1 MTNSGTFRSTARTAP
16 SRRGEEGDP
25 LVALLAAGVGASLL
39 VMSVLHLTHVIA
51 GGSPPYDPDAA
62 GTAEGVIA
70 LVLLV
75 AADRLRRES
84 TAARGFAL
92 GALVFA
98 VVGFGVGLTFTAS
111 SGTAVDVAYH
121 LVGLPLLLF
130 ALWRQA
136 RVVRAARGSSSA
148 RDRDRTS

>member
-1 MTNSGTFRSTARTAP
+1 MNAGTFQSAPRAAPARRA
-16 SRRGEEGDP
+16 GGDP
-25 LVALLAAGVGASLL
+25 TVTWLAAGVGVSLL

-75 AADRLRRES
+75 AADRLRREPE
-84 TAARGFAL
+84 TAQGFAL

-98 VVGFGVGLTFTAS
+98 VAGFVIGLVLTTTG
-111 SGTAVDVAYH
+111 GTTLDVAYH
-121 LVGLPLLLF
+121 CVGLPLLLF

-136 RVVRAARGSSSA
+136 RVVRTVRRTATAKA
-148 RDRDRTS
+148 DRP

>member
-1 MTNSGTFRSTARTAP
+1 MNAGSSQKAVRTEAARRAE
-16 SRRGEEGDP
+16 SDP
-25 LVALLAAGVGASLL
+25 VVALVAAGVGVSLL
-39 VMSVLHLTHVIA
+39 VMSVLHLTHVIS

-75 AADRLRRES
+75 AVDRLRREPDG
-84 TAARGFAL
+84 ARGFAL

-98 VVGFGVGLTFTAS
+98 VAGSVLGLSLTVTG
-111 SGTAVDVAYH
+111 GTAVDVAYH
-121 LVGLPLLLF
+121 CVGLPLLLF

-136 RVVRAARGSSSA
+136 RVLRAARASSSVPDSL
-148 RDRDRTS
+148 RSP

>member
-1 MTNSGTFRSTARTAP
+1 MTTGVNARTAP
-16 SRRGEEGDP
+16 ARWDGGDR
-25 LVALLAAGVGASLL
+25 LVGRITAGVGASLL

-51 GGSPPYDPDAA
+51 GGSPPYDPDSA
-62 GTAEGVIA
+62 GTAEGVIG

-75 AADRLRRES
+75 AADRLRREPAQS
-84 TAARGFAL
+84 RGFAL

-98 VVGFGVGLTFTAS
+98 VVGFLVGLAFTTT

-121 LVGLPLLLF
+121 LLGLPLLLL

-136 RVVRAARGSSSA
+136 RVVRAARLP
-148 RDRDRTS
+148 

>member
-16 SRRGEEGDP
+16 ARRGEGDP
-25 LVALLAAGVGASLL
+25 LVAPLATGVGASLL

-70 LVLLV
+70 LVLLI
-75 AADRLRRES
+75 AADRLRRERA
-84 TAARGFAL
+84 AARGFAL

-98 VVGFGVGLTFTAS
+98 VVGFVVGLTFTTTG
-111 SGTAVDVAYH
+111 GTAVDVAYH
-121 LVGLPLLLF
+121 AVGLPLLLF
-130 ALWRQA
+130 ALVRQA
-136 RVVRAARGSSSA
+136 RVARST
-148 RDRDRTS
+148 DRDSGAPAGE